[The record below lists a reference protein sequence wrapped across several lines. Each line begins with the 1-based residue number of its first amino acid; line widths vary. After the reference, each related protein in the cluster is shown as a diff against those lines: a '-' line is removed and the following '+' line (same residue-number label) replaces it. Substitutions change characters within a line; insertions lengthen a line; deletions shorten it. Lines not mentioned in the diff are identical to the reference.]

1 MRPPSAAGG
10 AIGNRMHPLT
20 RVVAWTALPLAC
32 ALGCCGDAAAEE
44 LSGTL
49 KKIKESGSVTL
60 AVRDASSPFSFLDEN
75 QEYVG
80 YGIDICM
87 KIVDALKVELGQ
99 PGLKVRMTPVNAQSR
114 IPLVANGTVD
124 LECASTSNT
133 VERQHRAAFLVTTF
147 VSGTR
152 LLVKKTSNIRSYRD
166 LKGKTVVVTNGT
178 TDERV
183 LKELDAKENLGLN
196 FIQAQEHS
204 EGFLNVESGHAVA
217 FPLSAILLD
226 AIKANANNPAE
237 YEVVGDYLSDDALAI
252 MIRKD
257 DPGLKKLG
265 DRVIIGLMKNG
276 ELERIYRKWFESPI
290 PPKGINL
297 RVPMSAALK
306 RLFESPNDQGS
317 GACNRFQC

>member
-1 MRPPSAAGG
+1 
-10 AIGNRMHPLT
+10 MHILT
-20 RVVAWTALPLAC
+20 PVISWTALLFASAISC
-32 ALGCCGDAAAEE
+32 SGDAGAQE

-49 KKIKESGSVTL
+49 KKIRESGTVTL
-60 AVRDASSPFSFLDEN
+60 AVRDASSPFSFLDAN

-87 KIVDALKVELGQ
+87 KIVNALKVELKQ
-99 PGLKVRMTPVNAQSR
+99 PNLKVRMTPVTAQSR
-114 IPLVANGTVD
+114 IPLVVNGTVD
-124 LECASTSNT
+124 LDCGATGNT
-133 VERQHRAAFLVTTF
+133 VERQHRVAFLVTTF
-147 VSGTR
+147 LSGTR
-152 LLVKKTSNIRSYRD
+152 LLVKKSSNIRNYRN
-166 LKGKTVVVTNGT
+166 LKGKTVVVTNGS

-183 LKELDAKENLGLN
+183 IKELDARENLGLN

-204 EGFLNVESGHAVA
+204 EAFLNVESGHAVA

-226 AIKANANNPAE
+226 AIRANAGNPAE

-257 DPGLKKLG
+257 DPELKKLG
-265 DRVIIGLMKNG
+265 DGAIIGMMSSG

-297 RVPMSAALK
+297 GVPMSDALQ
-306 RLFESPNDQGS
+306 RLFKSPSDQGV
-317 GACNRFQC
+317 GACYRFKC